1 MRVLQTLARAADES
15 VPAVPSTLLP
25 SAARAFG
32 FNVVGF
38 VSGNLGLGVFTRN
51 VAAAL
56 LTHGFPVAVL
66 DLDPGDGRFRHDR
79 RYRDLEVPAFE
90 ALPYA
95 VNLFVLPLH
104 MVAGVVL
111 NKWPAF
117 ARDDALN
124 VIGLL
129 WELPAIPPVARR
141 ALEFFD
147 VVLAFSTF
155 VQHACDF
162 VLSGPVVLPGKL
174 PVELPPG
181 IVAARRRFGI
191 AESDFAFVAS
201 LELASDPQRKNAGAV
216 IDAFV
221 RGTGEHANARLIVHV
236 NNARTAGRSANA
248 LDALRR
254 AAATDS
260 RVRIDTETL
269 SYEETLT
276 LYASGDA
283 YVSLHRAE
291 GFGLGPYEAMSLGK
305 PAIATA
311 WSGNMTYM
319 DAANACLVSY
329 RLVPVESSSEAYS
342 ADTLAGL
349 DAVWADPDVA
359 AAADWMRRLLSD
371 TELCARIGGCA
382 RASIAAFHEDARAA
396 RFAASLREFWQQRLF
411 TGGTRNH
418 VARVEALQ
426 QAVSDRRRPT

>member
-1 MRVLQTLARAADES
+1 LLARFGADES
-15 VPAVPSTLLP
+15 VPAVPSTLP
-25 SAARAFG
+25 PPASRAFG

-51 VAAAL
+51 VVAAL
-56 LTHGFPVAVL
+56 RAHGFPVAVL

-90 ALPYA
+90 TLPYA

-111 NKWPAF
+111 NKWTAF

-124 VIGLL
+124 VLGLL

-141 ALEFFD
+141 AIEFFD

-162 VLSGPVVLPGKL
+162 VVSGPLVLPAKL

-181 IVAARRRFGI
+181 IAAERKRFGI
-191 AESDFAFVAS
+191 GEDDFAFVAS
-201 LELASDPQRKNAGAV
+201 LELASDPQRKNVCAA

-221 RGTGEHANARLIVHV
+221 RGARGHANARLIVHV
-236 NNARTAGRSANA
+236 NNASAAGRNADA
-248 LDALRR
+248 LDALRH

-260 RVRIDTETL
+260 RVCIDTETL
-269 SYEETLT
+269 SYEEALS

-291 GFGLGPYEAMSLGK
+291 GFGLGPYEAMALGK

-319 DAANACLVSY
+319 DGANACLVPY
-329 RLVPVESSSEAYS
+329 RLVPVESASEAYS

-349 DAVWADPDVA
+349 GAVWADPDTA
-359 AAADWMRRLLSD
+359 AAAGWMRRLLSD
-371 TELCARIGGCA
+371 AELCARIGERA
-382 RASIAAFHEDARAA
+382 RASIAAFHDDARAA
-396 RFAASLREFWQQRLF
+396 RFAASLRELWQQRLF
-411 TGGTRNH
+411 TGGARNH
-418 VARVEALQ
+418 AACVEALQ
-426 QAVSDRRRPT
+426 RAVSDRRRPTSR